1 MTRLSRPTLMRIM
14 AVCALGLLLAA
25 CGSAV
30 AEEPAPAAPTNTEAA
45 AAAPT
50 DTQAAATA
58 TEADAVDEG
67 EDEQDDGGETLL
79 IEISG
84 HSFTPVTVTIKVGTT
99 VNWLHRDGDFSHT
112 VTADDGSFASGLMGE
127 NDRFS
132 FTFDTPGT
140 YAYYCE
146 FHGGAGGAGMSGV
159 ITVEE

>member
-1 MTRLSRPTLMRIM
+1 MTRFSLPTLTRIL

-25 CGSAV
+25 CGNA
-30 AEEPAPAAPTNTEAA
+30 ATEEPTPAIATDTEEP

-58 TEADAVDEG
+58 TEAEEDSGGSD
-67 EDEQDDGGETLL
+67 EDEDSGATLL

-84 HSFTPVTVTIKVGTT
+84 HAFTPGTATVKVGTT
-99 VNWLHRDGDFSHT
+99 VNWLHRDGDFNHT
-112 VTADDGSFASGLMGE
+112 VTAEDGSFASGLMGE

-146 FHGGAGGAGMSGV
+146 FHGGAGGAGMSAV